1 MFKQD
6 LQPKEFDNYYWNYI
20 NKLSDEVSL
29 IDNYIKGKDFVME
42 FFLSIPKNK
51 LEFRYEPNKWSI
63 KEILQHLIDTERI
76 FMYRCFRIARRDDTM
91 LTGFDQNIY
100 IEPSRA
106 NEKTLQELLK
116 EFELNRNNSINVLQS
131 FSNDDLTFIGNS
143 NGNKMSARAA
153 AFVIPGHD
161 IWHIEVIKER
171 YL

>member
-1 MFKQD
+1 MKKSA
-6 LQPKEFDNYYWNYI
+6 LKTTEFDNYYWRYI
-20 NKLSDEVSL
+20 NMLDDNTEL
-29 IDNYIKGKDFVME
+29 IQSFVNDKSAVQK
-42 FFLSIPKNK
+42 FFTSIPEEK
-51 LEFRYEPNKWSI
+51 LEYRYQPNKWSV

-131 FSNDDLTFIGNS
+131 FSNDDLAFIGNS
-143 NGNKMSARAA
+143 NGNKISARAA